1 MIYILVGGIVLVV
14 FEAASAITSFV
25 HISILENEFKEGIHM
40 AMSTY
45 VEGGEMKKE
54 MDTVQSFYACCG
66 DKSYV
71 DWFRYPWID
80 PQTLRTDGISVK
92 KYLQI
97 DGKYYSDDTP
107 YSCCDPRSPRPCLH
121 HHIHD
126 NKRHHAYNVNVET
139 TLYVTGCR
147 TALMTIYGRVL
158 LTVGLIATIIA
169 CLKSSVLLLFRL
181 LQTSL
186 SKADQLDNWEATTN
200 GYIYKDDPDADV
212 EMIKVMDTEEADTE
226 AENIAGEEA
235 EDTASEDMTPQEDA
249 AAADENENRFYTKVG
264 RNRDRGASHNVRGRK
279 PPYRNRNMSF
289 SPETGFEPDLSR
301 RITDELCQRFL
312 FPEKQKSEDVFS
324 QGAVDHYVVDKIRQ
338 HMTSRTSLATSGQRS
353 TTSLPV
359 SARRYGYKCRSNNN
373 CYHLVPTEDSSIL
386 TSSGDERSEDHSVEL
401 STVTFHRAAVTDTKT
416 ESSGHLD
423 NWYERN
429 VFGENYFQRSSTD
442 QRDCS
447 SRVPDI
453 NFHVENEVLQGVR
466 RGETRTNK
474 WLKVKGKGWSR
485 SSSSLSNGSSS
496 TETSSS
502 SVSSTSLSSTSPS
515 SSSSKTSV
523 ILSSSHSACEND
535 VISSHMTSIQMTSDE
550 HYEMICR
557 HPDKCDDDTG
567 AWGHNPTAINPQATY
582 SYCPLTEMNQSY
594 YNPGFSSE
602 MDYGN
607 YNHGYWTGMDHGNYN
622 GGLYSEMDS
631 DIYNPIYFTSMDEP
645 CDNEIVLEAQNNY
658 NVGPLTD
665 TNQADYNHEHVTAF
679 GQCYCHHDCISNSF
693 NDTLLQECVENID
706 ETSND
711 WERLVDA
718 KKILKGD
725 NCVIESKHGD
735 KEIRFVMDQ
744 PHQTGQHPINHE
756 QSGQGSIIGSLDQS
770 LNDDQ
775 RLDQSVTSIGSV
787 QTSKDLVLKVC
798 NGVESYNYAT
808 DLEAPH
814 HDWQSVP
821 QVSNNENDFGIP
833 KDETNLAQRS
843 EVPTLKQLIDNAAVT
858 SESSVLCY
866 KQKQRNHIRSYCKL
880 HNITTLPLITTSLV
894 SAPGKT
900 DYKSLC
906 LTETVHVPKVMKTI
920 CMAESHKAASQSL
933 PFKETLPTDQYRS
946 CRLYEV
952 STDSTVYESQ
962 AVCLATDQLT
972 AVPDNEINVWS
983 RDQLDYKAISI
994 TSYVALSV
1002 FIRAMFVPMEWND
1015 TEVCRSLRE
1024 FKSLQSRKRQGQTSA
1039 DKEKTDWGGVGP
1051 IDTKPIDTKPFDTK
1065 PIDTKPFDTKPIDTK
1080 PFDTKP
1086 IDTKPIDTKPI
1097 DTKPIDTKPIDTK
1110 PIDTKPIDIKPID
1123 IKPIDPKPIDTKP
1136 IDKKSLDTKP
1146 INTKPIDSKLNDTNF
1161 NVPKLNIK
1169 TT

>member
-1 MIYILVGGIVLVV
+1 MLLTESTRQNLLLVVTVLALICFFSSFLLFVCAAYVKITIDSQMKMLETYNSDVLPAIFIFVGIVNLLQNVAVVFVSYRLMNLDTRDQLVPTMIYILVGGIVLVV

-25 HISILENEFKEGIHM
+25 HISILDYEFKEGIHK

-54 MDTVQSFYACCG
+54 MDTVQSVYACCG

-71 DWFRYPWID
+71 DWFRYPWIH

-107 YSCCDPRSPRPCLH
+107 YSCCDPRSPRPCIH

-126 NKRHHAYNVNVET
+126 NKRHQGYNVNVET

-158 LTVGLIATIIA
+158 LTVALIATIIA
-169 CLKSSVLLLFRL
+169 CMKSSVLLLFRL

-212 EMIKVMDTEEADTE
+212 EMIKVMDTDEADTE

-235 EDTASEDMTPQEDA
+235 GDTESDDMTPQEDA
-249 AAADENENRFYTKVG
+249 AAADENENRRYTKAG
-264 RNRDRGASHNVRGRK
+264 RHRDRGASPNVPGRK

-338 HMTSRTSLATSGQRS
+338 HMTSRTSLATSGQMS

-386 TSSGDERSEDHSVEL
+386 TSSGDERSEDRSVEL

-423 NWYERN
+423 NWYERD
-429 VFGENYFQRSSTD
+429 VSGENYFQRSSTD

-447 SRVPDI
+447 SQVPDI
-453 NFHVENEVLQGVR
+453 NFHVENEGLQGVS

-474 WLKVKGKGWSR
+474 LSKVKGKGWSR

-502 SVSSTSLSSTSPS
+502 SITSTSLSSTTPS

-523 ILSSSHSACEND
+523 ISSSWHSTCEND
-535 VISSHMTSIQMTSDE
+535 VISSNMMSIQMTSDE
-550 HYEMICR
+550 HYEMTSR
-557 HPDKCDDDTG
+557 HPDVCDDDTG
-567 AWGHNPTAINPQATY
+567 AWGHNSTAINPQATY
-582 SYCPLTEMNQSY
+582 SYCPLTEMNQSH

-602 MDYGN
+602 MDYGY
-607 YNHGYWTGMDHGNYN
+607 YNHGYWTGLDHANYN
-622 GGLYSEMDS
+622 GGLSSEMDS
-631 DIYNPIYFTSMDEP
+631 DIYNPIYFASMDET
-645 CDNEIVLEAQNNY
+645 CDHEIVVEAENNS
-658 NVGPLTD
+658 NGGHLTD
-665 TNQADYNHEHVTAF
+665 TNQADYNHEHVTTF

-693 NDTLLQECVENID
+693 NDTLIQECVENID
-706 ETSND
+706 KTSND

-725 NCVIESKHGD
+725 NCVIERKHGD

-744 PHQTGQHPINHE
+744 LHQTGQHPVHQE
-756 QSGQGSIIGSLDQS
+756 QVTSTERPLHGRLLCLSDKAYNKKDFNRVDNSQSSEVDTLDQS

-775 RLDQSVTSIGSV
+775 RLDQSVASKGSV

-798 NGVESYNYAT
+798 SGVESYNYAT

-814 HDWQSVP
+814 HVWQSVP
-821 QVSNNENDFGIP
+821 QVSNNENDFGISTD
-833 KDETNLAQRS
+833 KTNLAQRS

-858 SESSVLCY
+858 SQRSEVPTLKQLIDNAAVTSQSSVVCY
-866 KQKQRNHIRSYCKL
+866 KQRQRNHIRSYCKL
-880 HNITTLPLITTSLV
+880 NNMTPLPLITTSLV
-894 SAPGKT
+894 SAPGKS
-900 DYKSLC
+900 DYKSIR
-906 LTETVHVPKVMKTI
+906 LTGTVLFPKVKKT
-920 CMAESHKAASQSL
+920 ESHKAASQSV
-933 PFKETLPTDQYRS
+933 PFKETLLTDQYRS

-962 AVCLATDQLT
+962 AVCLATDQET

-983 RDQLDYKAISI
+983 RDQLDYKATSI
-994 TSYVALSV
+994 TSCKNLKLENSPERVLIS
-1002 FIRAMFVPMEWND
+1002 
-1015 TEVCRSLRE
+1015 
-1024 FKSLQSRKRQGQTSA
+1024 
-1039 DKEKTDWGGVGP
+1039 
-1051 IDTKPIDTKPFDTK
+1051 PF
-1065 PIDTKPFDTKPIDTK
+1065 
-1080 PFDTKP
+1080 
-1086 IDTKPIDTKPI
+1086 
-1097 DTKPIDTKPIDTK
+1097 
-1110 PIDTKPIDIKPID
+1110 
-1123 IKPIDPKPIDTKP
+1123 
-1136 IDKKSLDTKP
+1136 
-1146 INTKPIDSKLNDTNF
+1146 N
-1161 NVPKLNIK
+1161 
-1169 TT
+1169 